1 MRGSDFIFDSV
12 QLMQYKWYKVN
23 FRRPGLHILSPD
35 WIKTKKATKNPK
47 HKYDKCFQYAVTVAL
62 NYTEIK
68 ENPVKVSNIKP
79 FINKYNWKGTHY
91 PSKID
96 DWKMF
101 EKNNPTI
108 ALNILYAKEKEIRLV
123 MIIREAGD
131 FGVQ

>member
-12 QLMQYKWYKVN
+12 QLMYYKWHKVN
-23 FRRPGLHILSPD
+23 FRRRGLHILSPD
-35 WIKTKKATKNPK
+35 CIKTKKATKNPK
-47 HKYDKCFQYAVTVAL
+47 QKDDKCFQYAVTVAL

-68 ENPVKVSNIKP
+68 ENPVKVSSIKP

-96 DWKMF
+96 DWEMF

-108 ALNILYAKEKEIRLV
+108 ALNISYAK
-123 MIIREAGD
+123 
-131 FGVQ
+131 